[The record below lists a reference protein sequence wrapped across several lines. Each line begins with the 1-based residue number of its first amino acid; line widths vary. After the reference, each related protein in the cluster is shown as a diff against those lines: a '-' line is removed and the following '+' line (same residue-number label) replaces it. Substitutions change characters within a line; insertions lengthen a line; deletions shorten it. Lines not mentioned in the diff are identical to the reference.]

1 MPGGRGMQT
10 TAQKLKLIVFEI
22 NKEEYAIP
30 VHQVRS
36 IEKLLP
42 ITRVPN
48 VAAHIK
54 GVINLRG
61 VITPI
66 VDLRARFNL
75 GESEYSNSTRIIITV
90 VGDLEVGFI
99 VDAANDVLDI
109 MEDDIEMAPEVV
121 GSVETKYVQGVVK
134 VNKRLFVCLDLKE
147 VLQLEHSTD

>member
-1 MPGGRGMQT
+1 MQT
-10 TAQKLKLIVFEI
+10 TAQKLKLIIFEL
-22 NKEEYAIP
+22 NTEEYSIQ
-30 VHQVRS
+30 VQQVRS

-48 VAAHIK
+48 VPAHIK

-66 VDLRARFNL
+66 VDLRTRFDL
-75 GESEYSNSTRIIITV
+75 PEKQYDERTRIIITV
-90 VGDLEVGFI
+90 VDELEVGFI

-109 MEDDIEMAPEVV
+109 SEESIEPAPEVV

-134 VNKRLFVCLDLKE
+134 IDKRLFVCLDLHE
-147 VLQLEHSTD
+147 VLQLETQHD

>member
-1 MPGGRGMQT
+1 MQT
-10 TAQKLKLIVFEI
+10 TAQKLKFIIFEL

-48 VAAHIK
+48 VPSHIK

-66 VDLRARFNL
+66 VDLRLRFEMEEN
-75 GESEYSNSTRIIITV
+75 EYSESTRIIITV
-90 VGDLEVGFI
+90 VGDHEVGFI

-109 MEDDIEMAPEVV
+109 TEDDIESAPEVV
-121 GSVETKYVQGVVK
+121 GTVETKYIQGVVK
-134 VNKRLFVCLDLKE
+134 LDKRLFVCLDLFE
-147 VLQLEHSTD
+147 VLQIETSNN

>member
-1 MPGGRGMQT
+1 MTGGKGMQT
-10 TAQKLKLIVFEI
+10 TAQKLKFIIFEL

-48 VAAHIK
+48 VPSHIK

-66 VDLRARFNL
+66 VDLRLRFEMEEN
-75 GESEYSNSTRIIITV
+75 EYSESTRIIITV
-90 VGDLEVGFI
+90 VGDHEVGFI

-109 MEDDIEMAPEVV
+109 TEDDIESAPEVV
-121 GSVETKYVQGVVK
+121 GTVETKYIQGVVK
-134 VNKRLFVCLDLKE
+134 LDKRLFVCLDLFE
-147 VLQLEHSTD
+147 VLQIETSNN

>member
-1 MPGGRGMQT
+1 MQT

>member
-1 MPGGRGMQT
+1 MQT
-10 TAQKLKLIVFEI
+10 TAQKLKLIIFEL
-22 NKEEYAIP
+22 NTEEYSIQ
-30 VHQVRS
+30 VQQVRS

-48 VAAHIK
+48 VPAHIK

-66 VDLRARFNL
+66 VDLRTRFDL
-75 GESEYSNSTRIIITV
+75 PEKPYDERTRIIITV

-109 MEDDIEMAPEVV
+109 SEESIEPAPEVV

-134 VNKRLFVCLDLKE
+134 IDKRLFVLLDLHE
-147 VLQLEHSTD
+147 VLQLETLHD